1 MIFNPFYSSNTNNT
15 IGWHTSEGFAMQ
27 FVERMDEIAA
37 ITNQTAMSNNCDG
50 WNSHSDSF
58 SIEQDDSGV

>member
-1 MIFNPFYSSNTNNT
+1 MAIANDM

-27 FVERMDEIAA
+27 FVERMDEIAT
-37 ITNQTAMSNNCDG
+37 ITNQEALSNNCNA
-50 WNSHSDSF
+50 WTSHSEEF